1 MKDDKNN
8 SSLTVRAIRGATT
21 TNRNSE
27 EEIELAVLEL
37 IKELIQ
43 KNNLNSQSIISI
55 TFSVTSDIN
64 ACFPA
69 SIVRNSLKMK
79 EVALIDCQQMYVKND
94 IQKCIRILAHVL
106 MPSNIKIYHPYLRNA
121 SSLRPDRS

>member
-27 EEIELAVLEL
+27 EEIKLAVLEL

-43 KNNLNSQSIISI
+43 KNNLKSQDIISI

-69 SIVRNSLKMK
+69 SIVRNSLGMK

-94 IQKCIRILAHVL
+94 IKKCIRILAHVL